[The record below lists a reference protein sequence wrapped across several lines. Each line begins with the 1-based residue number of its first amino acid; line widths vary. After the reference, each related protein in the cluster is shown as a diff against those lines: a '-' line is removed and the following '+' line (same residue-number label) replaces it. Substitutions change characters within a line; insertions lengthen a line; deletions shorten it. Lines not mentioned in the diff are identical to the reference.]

1 MRIKNYLHRYLLF
14 PLVLIFVFVG
24 AVGCQLST
32 SDEQVSP
39 DPFSVT
45 FGLGEG
51 DTELTLNG
59 NSAGHIAGKSSEF
72 ELLLNNKSTEI
83 TWKGEYYIVLLDS
96 EDIILEIG
104 EASFELAP
112 LDSVQKTIPV
122 KFPEQLDGPYG
133 LTVIIP
139 GRGASISTIWIGEKT
154 TGKVGKWPDIREY
167 RSYSMDDLAL
177 AEDFVINSPTFLFDG
192 IDETLKLTNTAAY
205 SEKTISKNNTGD
217 TINSCVFTF
226 TFESSSA
233 GYGDRSGQMVSQ
245 VITPHEAV
253 IAVEQ
258 GKIIS
263 AILDNVWDI
272 VNQKLL
278 K

>member
-1 MRIKNYLHRYLLF
+1 LRIKNYFNRSLFF
-14 PLVLIFVFVG
+14 PLVLIFVIFG
-24 AVGCQLST
+24 AVGCQQST
-32 SDEQVSP
+32 SEEQVPP

-51 DTELTLNG
+51 DTEFTLNG

-72 ELLLNNKSTEI
+72 ELLLHNKSTEI

-96 EDIILEIG
+96 EDILLEID

-133 LTVIIP
+133 LTVVIP
-139 GRGASISTIWIGEKT
+139 GRGASISTIWIGEKA
-154 TGKVGKWPDIREY
+154 TGKDGPWPDIREY
-167 RSYSMDDLAL
+167 RSYSPDDMELAQ
-177 AEDFVINSPTFLFDG
+177 DFVKNSPTYVYDG
-192 IDETLKLTNTAAY
+192 IDETLQLINTAAY
-205 SEKTISKNNTGD
+205 SEKTISEDHTGD
-217 TINSCVFTF
+217 TISGCVFTF

-233 GYGDRSGQMVSQ
+233 GYGDRSGQIVAE

-253 IAVEQ
+253 ITVDQ
-258 GKIIS
+258 DKIIS
-263 AILDNVWDI
+263 AILDNEWDM